1 MEARGKMSKSKTIAG
16 ILGLI
21 IYVPINLYISYWMLS
36 QLNPD
41 RLIWFLWIMQ
51 IPIVVII
58 RLLTD
63 IFYEE

>member
-1 MEARGKMSKSKTIAG
+1 MSNSKTIAG